1 MFILI
6 SISIDVQI
14 SCPPCLCTGLAWPGD
29 GAQAGSAQ
37 FVATNGKTARETQP
51 PMRGKKS
58 FCFLLCSSSPRYHL
72 IFNFSNEIGINL
84 YIESSC
90 RYEADVGLK

>member
-51 PMRGKKS
+51 PMRGEKS
-58 FCFLLCSSSPRYHL
+58 LFSPMLVFSSLSL
-72 IFNFSNEIGINL
+72 DI
-84 YIESSC
+84 
-90 RYEADVGLK
+90 

>member
-14 SCPPCLCTGLAWPGD
+14 SCLPCLCTGLAWPGD

-37 FVATNGKTARETQP
+37 FVATNGKTAWETQP
-51 PMRGKKS
+51 PMRGEKS
-58 FCFLLCSSSPRYHL
+58 LFSPILL
-72 IFNFSNEIGINL
+72 FQ
-84 YIESSC
+84 
-90 RYEADVGLK
+90 

>member
-1 MFILI
+1 MFKYHA
-6 SISIDVQI
+6 
-14 SCPPCLCTGLAWPGD
+14 PPASALAWPGLVMVPR
-29 GAQAGSAQ
+29 QAGSAQ